1 MAKVPLVMRLGSAS
15 GVGWMMARMPPTER
29 AVRMMLRQIGLGAA
43 LDSGRFD
50 QVSLDWFVSLLRDTH
65 TMRNEFAA
73 APKLIS
79 PISGLNEEVL
89 LSARLLAEIH
99 VAGLLP
105 VGLGRPERRCRHRAG
120 VRRSPPER

>member
-1 MAKVPLVMRLGSAS
+1 M
-15 GVGWMMARMPPTER
+15 TEV
-29 AVRMMLRQIGLGAA
+29 ACLGAA

-89 LSARLLAEIH
+89 LSARLLAGIH
-99 VAGLLP
+99 APVYFLWGSDDPNGGADIALEFVARLP
-105 VGLGRPERRCRHRAG
+105 SAELELISGAGHAPWIDDPDRAAL
-120 VRRSPPER
+120 VTRTFFDQ